1 MTKLDHPNL
10 LIRSEGNWLGIS
22 IGLSKRN
29 KIKLRRT
36 GKFLISSKTEM
47 YYQVKMN
54 YSSKHKN
61 LTEILANLFHKHME

>member
-1 MTKLDHPNL
+1 
-10 LIRSEGNWLGIS
+10 
-22 IGLSKRN
+22 
-29 KIKLRRT
+29 
-36 GKFLISSKTEM
+36 M